1 MCESSNFIANNPFLQ
16 KLLTEQ
22 ILNMQKGIL
31 KISSKIALL
40 LCVALSLNSYGQD
53 IVKIRNQNFTSYF
66 SKTQHLPVLV
76 VYTLTPELFN
86 CSKQKGENGIGLDT
100 DPQLPEYSALKDDYN
115 NTMFDHAQMMS
126 PDENTCDKDA
136 YRESYYYTNVMP
148 MPKDLY
154 KALWEKLHDKEILK
168 TKKFKK
174 VKVFAGTVGRNWV
187 IGRDNNVIVPEWCW
201 KVIYIPSTDE
211 YLCYEFHNIEPY
223 MAGDKL
229 ANHKVDLNT
238 IESLAGVHFVNGV
251 ISAPYVTATP
261 NN

>member
-1 MCESSNFIANNPFLQ
+1 
-16 KLLTEQ
+16 
-22 ILNMQKGIL
+22 MQKGIL
-31 KISSKIALL
+31 KISSKVVML
-40 LCVALSLNSYGQD
+40 LCVALSLKSNGQD

-86 CSKQKGENGIGLDT
+86 CSKQKGENGIKLDT
-100 DPQLPEYSALKDDYN
+100 DPQLPEYTALSNDYV
-115 NTMFDHAQMMS
+115 NTQFDHALMMA

-136 YRESYYYTNVMP
+136 YRESFYYTNVMP
-148 MPKDLY
+148 MPKNLY
-154 KALWEKLHDKEILK
+154 MSLWEKLHEKEKIK
-168 TKKFKK
+168 AKKFKK

-187 IGRDNNVIVPEWCW
+187 IGAVNNIVVPEYCW

-223 MAGDKL
+223 TPGDKL
-229 ANHKVDLNT
+229 ELHKVDINT

-251 ISAPYVTATP
+251 ISANYISPTP
-261 NN
+261 SN